1 MSSAGDSFG
10 MGIVS
15 PSCTVYFLV
24 DGGSSGVVLE
34 LDYVRL
40 APGFAREVLEIYENW
55 EGRDS
60 VPMKVR
66 ELMMVIEIEV
76 NKLYDP
82 GGWARV
88 AAMPRPPKLKD
99 TKLG

>member
-1 MSSAGDSFG
+1 
-10 MGIVS
+10 
-15 PSCTVYFLV
+15 
-24 DGGSSGVVLE
+24 LE

-55 EGRDS
+55 EGKHT

-82 GGWARV
+82 EGLARV
-88 AAMPRPPKLKD
+88 AAMPKPPKLKD
-99 TKLG
+99 TKLS

>member
-1 MSSAGDSFG
+1 
-10 MGIVS
+10 
-15 PSCTVYFLV
+15 
-24 DGGSSGVVLE
+24 LE

-40 APGFAREVLEIYENW
+40 APGFAREVLEIYESW
-55 EGRDS
+55 EGKES
-60 VPMKVR
+60 APIKVR

-82 GGWARV
+82 GGWDRI
-88 AAMPRPPKLKD
+88 AAMPKPPKLTD

>member
-1 MSSAGDSFG
+1 
-10 MGIVS
+10 
-15 PSCTVYFLV
+15 
-24 DGGSSGVVLE
+24 VLE

-40 APGFAREVLEIYENW
+40 APGFAREVLKIYENW
-55 EGRDS
+55 EGRDT

-76 NKLYDP
+76 SKLYDP
-82 GGWARV
+82 GGWDRI
-88 AAMPRPPKLKD
+88 AAMPRPPRLKD